1 MNNVSIIPNGLWVT
15 NTTSP
20 NLKEV
25 KDLLQEPRH
34 TKNKP
39 VKFIRLQLTTAPTAP
54 TTQAEFLR
62 QLDNLSNIEENV

>member
-20 NLKEV
+20 SLKEV
-25 KDLLQEPRH
+25 EDLLQEPRH
-34 TKNKP
+34 TKDKP
-39 VKFIRLQLTTAPTAP
+39 VKFIKLQPTTAP